1 MTLINDAIVSV
12 VKIMPKPVVGIFS
25 KKYIAGERLEDAVD
39 LVKQLNSKGI
49 YATFD
54 VLGESI
60 KNKEDAVA
68 AKTKCLIVL
77 DTIVENNL
85 MANLSIKPTQ
95 MGLSIDEDFA
105 YKQVSQLVEK
115 AKQINNFVRID
126 MEDSQYTEKTFTL
139 FKRLKE
145 NYNNVGIV
153 LQAYLKRTF
162 DDAIILNQ
170 FNTNYRL
177 CKGIY
182 IEPASIA
189 YKDKQKIRDN
199 YLETLRVILKSG
211 NYIGIATHDEFLI
224 NESFK
229 IIKELNI
236 PKDKFEFQML
246 LGVREDLRDKINDD
260 GYKIRIYVPFGED
273 WYAYSIR
280 RLKENPQIAGYIFK
294 NIFSIKNNSSSR

>member
-1 MTLINDAIVSV
+1 MTLINDTIVSI
-12 VKIMPKPVVGIFS
+12 VKLMPKPVVGIFS
-25 KKYIAGERLEDAVD
+25 KKYIAGERLEDAIT

-49 YATFD
+49 YATLD

-68 AKTKCLIVL
+68 AKNKCLIVL
-77 DTIVENNL
+77 DTIVQNNL
-85 MANLSIKPTQ
+85 LANLSIKPTQ

-105 YKQVSQLVEK
+105 YKQVYELVEK
-115 AKQINNFVRID
+115 AQKINNFVRID
-126 MEDSQYTEKTFTL
+126 MEDSPYTDKTFNL
-139 FKRLKE
+139 FRKLKE
-145 NYNNVGIV
+145 TFDNTGVV

-162 DDAIILNQ
+162 DDAVILGKLNSN
-170 FNTNYRL
+170 FRL

-189 YKDKQKIRDN
+189 YKDKQRIREN
-199 YLETLRVILKSG
+199 YLETLNVILKSG
-211 NYIGIATHDEFLI
+211 NYVGIATHDEFLI
-224 NESFK
+224 NEAYRM
-229 IIKELNI
+229 IKEMNI
-236 PKDKFEFQML
+236 SNDKFEFQML
-246 LGVREDLRDKINDD
+246 LGVREDLRDKINAD

-294 NIFSIKNNSSSR
+294 NIFSFKNINSHS